1 MWLVRAFVPRLV
13 LIKMAQS
20 TKAHIFT
27 KIRIKFAF
35 LTFVTLF
42 FGSSLAPCS
51 LYSLSLPLA
60 FTVASAHLPLHAPKR
75 VYMCVYLR
83 SFPSAFYRMR
93 KFIGKSYLANVAIK
107 FLCRLIIMNEI
118 VLK

>member
-51 LYSLSLPLA
+51 LYSLSLSSSCFHCRFGSFA
-60 FTVASAHLPLHAPKR
+60 ASCSKKSIYVCIFTFFSECLLSYAQIHWKIL
-75 VYMCVYLR
+75 
-83 SFPSAFYRMR
+83 F
-93 KFIGKSYLANVAIK
+93 GKCCDKIFVQTDN
-107 FLCRLIIMNEI
+107 NE
-118 VLK
+118 

>member
-51 LYSLSLPLA
+51 LYSLSLSLPLA

-75 VYMCVYLR
+75 VYMCVYIYVLFRVPFIVCANSLENPIWQMLR
-83 SFPSAFYRMR
+83 
-93 KFIGKSYLANVAIK
+93 
-107 FLCRLIIMNEI
+107 
-118 VLK
+118 